1 MPPSDSASEPEQVS
15 LTIPEVVPG
24 MQGVRVE
31 PVLVTSADQLASA
44 LPGIVAS
51 PILGLDTETTGLD
64 PLTSRVRL
72 VQLAG
77 PGGVW
82 VVDLARVDGRLL
94 QPVIDRTRRIA
105 GHNLKFDL
113 AALWATGLV
122 MPADLGAR
130 LVDTMLCARLVGA
143 GDYDLRYGLAEVAAR
158 SVGVVLDKTEQ
169 VSDWSGDLRSDQIVY
184 AARDAAVLP
193 ALARE
198 LGARIREASLERV
211 AAIEH
216 RVLPALVWME
226 HVGAP
231 FEAEPWLRLAESA
244 DRRRRLLEER
254 LDALAPWTQLQ
265 LPIDGV
271 GEDPSSRWSSPDQVL
286 GLLAGRGLVLP
297 DTRETT
303 LREHLDDDPLVP
315 LLLQHRESAKLGN
328 AYGRDFISHVHPA
341 TGRIHADYF
350 QIGAD
355 SGRMACH
362 GPNLQQVPR
371 DAAYRSC
378 FRAPEGRVLVK
389 ADFSQVELRIAAELT
404 GDEGLLQAYRRGAD
418 IHTLTARSVLGRA
431 QVTAADRQAAKACAF
446 GLLYGMGAAG
456 LERYARGT
464 YGVRMSP
471 AEARLYRE
479 RFFQAYPG
487 VRRWHMQQPA
497 GPIATRTLAGR
508 RLLHVEAFTE
518 KLNAP
523 VQGSCADGLKTAL
536 GLLWERQGS
545 LPGAVPVITVH
556 DEILVEADAA
566 DGERAA
572 AWIREAMVD
581 GMASLVRWVPIEV
594 EVGVGPD
601 WSMAG

>member
-1 MPPSDSASEPEQVS
+1 MPPPDTAPEPEQVS
-15 LTIPEVVPG
+15 LPMPRVTPG
-24 MQGVRVE
+24 MQGVRVA
-31 PVLVTSADQLASA
+31 PVLVTDAEQLASA
-44 LPGIVAS
+44 LPAILAT

-72 VQLAG
+72 VQMAG

-82 VVDLARVDGRLL
+82 VVDTARVDIRLL
-94 QPVIDRTRRIA
+94 QPVIDRVRRIA

-113 AALWATGLV
+113 AALWGSGLTL
-122 MPADLGAR
+122 PPDIGAR

-143 GDYDLRYGLAEVAAR
+143 GDFDLRYGLADVAAR
-158 SVGVVLDKTEQ
+158 SLGVELDKTEQ
-169 VSDWSGDLRSDQIVY
+169 ASDWSGDLRDDQIVY

-193 ALARE
+193 PLARE
-198 LGARIREASLERV
+198 LAARIREASLERV

-216 RVLPALVWME
+216 RALPALVWME

-231 FEAEPWLRLAESA
+231 FASEPWLRLADDA

-254 LDALAPWTQLQ
+254 LDALAPWTQLL
-265 LPIDGV
+265 LPIEGV
-271 GEDPSSRWSSPDQVL
+271 GEDGSSRWASPDQVL
-286 GLLAGRGLVLP
+286 ALLAERGLVLP
-297 DTRETT
+297 DTREGT

-315 LLLQHRESAKLGN
+315 ILLQHRETAKQVS
-328 AYGRDFISHVHPA
+328 AYGREFVTHVHPV

-362 GPNLQQVPR
+362 RPNLQGVPR

-378 FRAPEGRVLVK
+378 FRVPEGRVLIK

-418 IHTLTARSVLGRA
+418 IHTLTARSVLGRS

-446 GLLYGMGAAG
+446 GLLYGMGANG

-464 YGVRMSP
+464 YGVPMSP

-487 VRRWHMQQPA
+487 VRRWHMQQPSV
-497 GPIATRTLAGR
+497 PISTRTLAGR

-536 GLLWERQGS
+536 GLLWERQRS

-556 DEILVEADAA
+556 DEIVVEADAA

-572 AWIREAMVD
+572 AWVREAMVD

-601 WSMAG
+601 WSMSA